1 MDSGWQFHKVA
12 INYLNHCDF
21 SDSILD
27 SKRKKKL
34 WISENHKLGER
45 CLLFDLQ
52 LKRALPLEEEAKGK
66 AESLEVVQNDAFLE
80 VQASILIVQ
89 ALVLLK
95 VWYK

>member
-1 MDSGWQFHKVA
+1 M
-12 INYLNHCDF
+12 
-21 SDSILD
+21 
-27 SKRKKKL
+27 
-34 WISENHKLGER
+34 
-45 CLLFDLQ
+45 LFDLQ

-95 VWYK
+95 V